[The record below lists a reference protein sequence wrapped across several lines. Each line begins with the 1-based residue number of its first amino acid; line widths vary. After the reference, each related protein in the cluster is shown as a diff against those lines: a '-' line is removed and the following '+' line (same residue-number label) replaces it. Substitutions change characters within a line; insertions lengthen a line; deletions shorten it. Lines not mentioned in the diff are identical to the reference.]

1 MKLMFR
7 NQDITMAN
15 IENNDK
21 RIALE
26 TLKEKNRHE
35 EEAKMLKIIEN
46 KDKTIHDL
54 TVQLMKTND
63 IMLSRFKN

>member
-35 EEAKMLKIIEN
+35 EKAKMLEIIEN

-54 TVQLMKTND
+54 TAQLMKTND